1 MSWPL
6 CERSSRA
13 TRRSTALPSRLERS
27 PRRRS
32 CARPSS
38 RVGQTDGVPRKPKFR
53 TLREEL
59 SRLRPDLDDLDAAI
73 AGGHVLVHGVASPNP
88 KTQVPANTSIV
99 VREPKVFRGLTKL
112 RGALDAFDVDA
123 TGRVA
128 LDAGASAGG
137 FVQAWLEAGARKV
150 YAVEVGYGQL
160 LGSLRQDER
169 VVNLERTNIGELDR
183 DIVPDPIELIS
194 LDLGFLAL
202 ATGVPQ
208 LNRLDIAPGAD
219 LLALVKPTAELGLP
233 SPPSDDASIREAVS
247 RASKAVTEAGW
258 QVLQAVESPIR
269 GSRGAVEW
277 LLHGR

>member
-1 MSWPL
+1 V
-6 CERSSRA
+6 
-13 TRRSTALPSRLERS
+13 
-27 PRRRS
+27 
-32 CARPSS
+32 AR
-38 RVGQTDGVPRKPKFR
+38 KAKFR
-53 TLREEL
+53 TLRDEL

-73 AGGHVLVHGVASPNP
+73 AEGHVLVNGVPSTNP
-88 KTQVPANTSIV
+88 RTQVAANTSIV

-112 RGALDAFDVDA
+112 RGALDAFDVKA
-123 TGRVA
+123 SGRVA

-169 VVNLERTNIGELDR
+169 VVNLERTNIGELDS
-183 DIVPDPIELIS
+183 DLVPDPIGLIS

-208 LNRLDIAPGAD
+208 LNALQIAPGAD
-219 LLALVKPTAELGLP
+219 LIALVKPTAELGLP
-233 SPPSDDASIREAVS
+233 SPPEDEASIEEAVR
-247 RASKAVTEAGW
+247 RASEAVAEAGW
-258 QVLQAVESPIR
+258 KLQGAVESPIR

-277 LLHGR
+277 LLHGKRPADAGV

>member
-1 MSWPL
+1 
-6 CERSSRA
+6 
-13 TRRSTALPSRLERS
+13 
-27 PRRRS
+27 
-32 CARPSS
+32 
-38 RVGQTDGVPRKPKFR
+38 VPRKPKFR
-53 TLREEL
+53 TLRQEL
-59 SRLRPDLDDLDAAI
+59 ERVRPDLDDFDEAI
-73 AGGHVLVHGVASPNP
+73 AGGLVLVNGVPSTNP
-88 KTQVPANTSIV
+88 KTQVAAGTSIV

-160 LGSLRQDER
+160 LGSLRQDAR
-169 VVNLERTNIGELDR
+169 VVNLERTNIGELGAHN
-183 DIVPDPIELIS
+183 VPDPIELIS

-208 LNRLDIAPGAD
+208 LNALELAPGAD

-233 SPPSDDASIREAVS
+233 SPPSDEASIRDAVERAS
-247 RASKAVTEAGW
+247 RAITDASWEVRG
-258 QVLQAVESPIR
+258 AVESPIR
-269 GSRGAVEW
+269 GSRGAIEW
-277 LLHGR
+277 LLHGRRRI

>member
-1 MSWPL
+1 
-6 CERSSRA
+6 
-13 TRRSTALPSRLERS
+13 
-27 PRRRS
+27 
-32 CARPSS
+32 
-38 RVGQTDGVPRKPKFR
+38 VPGKPKFR
-53 TLREEL
+53 TLRQEL
-59 SRLRPDLDDLDAAI
+59 SRLRPDLDDPDAAI
-73 AGGHVLVHGVASPNP
+73 AEGHVLVNGVPSTNP
-88 KTQVPANTSIV
+88 KTQVAANTSIV

-160 LGSLRQDER
+160 LGSLRQDPR
-169 VVNLERTNIGELDR
+169 VVNLERTNIGDLDR
-183 DIVPDPIELIS
+183 EIVPDAIELIS

-208 LNRLDIAPGAD
+208 LRALDLAPDAD

-233 SPPSDDASIREAVS
+233 SPPTDEASIQDAVQ
-247 RASKAVTEAGW
+247 RASRAVTESGW
-258 QVLQAVESPIR
+258 EIQGAVESPIR

-277 LLHGR
+277 LLHGRRV

>member
-1 MSWPL
+1 
-6 CERSSRA
+6 
-13 TRRSTALPSRLERS
+13 
-27 PRRRS
+27 
-32 CARPSS
+32 
-38 RVGQTDGVPRKPKFR
+38 VPRKPKFR
-53 TLREEL
+53 TLRQEL
-59 SRLRPDLDDLDAAI
+59 ERLRPDLDDLDEAI
-73 AGGHVLVHGVASPNP
+73 AGGHVLVNGVPSTNP
-88 KTQVPANTSIV
+88 KTQVAANTSIV

-112 RGALDAFDVDA
+112 RGALEVFDVEA

-169 VVNLERTNIGELDR
+169 VVNLERTNIGDLGR
-183 DIVPDPIELIS
+183 DTVAEPVELIS

-233 SPPSDDASIREAVS
+233 SPPSDDASIKEAVS
-247 RASKAVTEAGW
+247 RATEAVTAAGW
-258 QVLQAVESPIR
+258 EVLHAVESAIR
-269 GSRGAVEW
+269 GSRGAIEW
-277 LLHGR
+277 FLHGRRPGAAGGA